1 MYKYCVICAQ
11 HIDIDIHFSQ
21 REYYEF
27 EHETWHD
34 LCLIMMFYG
43 CEENNRKVRNQMHC
57 YVVKHD
63 LHFAAILNT
72 LQRCFYYGSE
82 SHYIKISEISLQRK
96 MN

>member
-1 MYKYCVICAQ
+1 
-11 HIDIDIHFSQ
+11 
-21 REYYEF
+21 
-27 EHETWHD
+27 
-34 LCLIMMFYG
+34 
-43 CEENNRKVRNQMHC
+43 MHC

-82 SHYIKISEISLQRK
+82 SHYINISEISLQRK